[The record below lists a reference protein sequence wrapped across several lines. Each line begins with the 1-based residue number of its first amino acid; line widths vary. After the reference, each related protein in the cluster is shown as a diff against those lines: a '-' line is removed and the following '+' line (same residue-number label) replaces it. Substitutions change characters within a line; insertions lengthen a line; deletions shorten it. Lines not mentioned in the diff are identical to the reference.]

1 MQSVGLIVLFIILL
15 VMFVVLGSPM
25 GESLVSKFTG
35 QDAPVASIATRDAAI
50 QTAVAR
56 SYAQG
61 DKYADYLAIV
71 NNPPLSAW
79 QFERLM
85 GLAKKKQLT
94 ASNIDVILSLA

>member
-35 QDAPVASIATRDAAI
+35 QDAPVASIATRDA
-50 QTAVAR
+50 
-56 SYAQG
+56 QG
-61 DKYADYLAIV
+61 DKYAEYLAIV